1 MFRVDVRGS
10 EYMQVDDE
18 DGNGDDNDDDDDI
31 SFRLLGYFV
40 AVPGMTNK
48 GKGISLKTETRDCRA
63 IRLWVV
69 TEIDLV

>member
-1 MFRVDVRGS
+1 MLSVPGPVPINLSTYRVPMFRVDVRGS

-48 GKGISLKTETRDCRA
+48 GKGISPKN
-63 IRLWVV
+63 
-69 TEIDLV
+69 